1 MYIRARPGKL
11 WQIVGP
17 PGGWQLSRKG
27 ISIETKTQI
36 GVGQAMRPK
45 GRNMLHAETKEQ
57 RRGGVGVGREAT

>member
-45 GRNMLHAETKEQ
+45 GRNMLHAETEEQ
-57 RRGGVGVGREAT
+57 WKGVGVGGEAT